1 MTCSDMLYSSCFYVA
16 CFFIWVPSYLLR
28 MFCSSILNYLF
39 RHAVVVAIY
48 TWNPHLTLLWLAAY
62 YTVSLCWISQLFH
75 NKSLVTLINVVFSGF
90 IVRPVQLSVALM
102 MAGNKGLQ
110 VFKITMLVLRN
121 HTFKFLMSQKLH
133 MIIFRNNNRL
143 LHKLL
148 IHNFLQLI
156 RWPRV
161 INQLCKML
169 HL

>member
-39 RHAVVVAIY
+39 RHAVVVA
-48 TWNPHLTLLWLAAY
+48 AY

-75 NKSLVTLINVVFSGF
+75 HKSLVTLINVVFSGF

-156 RWPRV
+156 R
-161 INQLCKML
+161 
-169 HL
+169 